1 MKKYFLAM
9 LVLGILFLQGCSGLS
24 IQEKQSYRS
33 LQSQGIT
40 IDHPIG
46 LWEKPASPVAAGFL
60 NLLPGCGNFY
70 LACGNAGD
78 SEHFVL
84 GFVNM
89 LFWPFSA
96 VWGIPEAVVDADNIN
111 KRDMI
116 HFYTFD
122 IGGEE
127 ALAEKGLQMNKRAQ
141 VERK

>member
-1 MKKYFLAM
+1 MV

-127 ALAEKGLQMNKRAQ
+127 ALAERGLQMNKRAQ